1 MQKEF
6 SRRDFLKGMAVVTA
20 SGLLVA
26 CGGGN
31 GTPVKLAFAAMN
43 NFYDQAETLNG
54 YVLCQGFQ
62 VKNLSASDITLD
74 GLLDF
79 ETYDKK
85 EREVGVEE
93 AIRALAGSSKT
104 ITAKTS
110 AGAVTSIAVLDP
122 ASSKTLKPGESAKVW
137 FYAIAPTNETTLDIL
152 YQGVHQ
158 CYLSYGKDLPSHEP
172 GGGGGS
178 SASSTVSS
186 SSATSESASL
196 STAASEESAS
206 ASTAASEVGVM
217 ESPSDSVN
225 REASASR

>member
-20 SGLLVA
+20 SGLLMA

-31 GTPVKLAFAAMN
+31 GTPVKLAFVAMD
-43 NFYDQAETLNG
+43 NFYDQDETLNG

-137 FYAIAPTNETTLDIL
+137 FSAIAPTNETTLDIL

-178 SASSTVSS
+178 SASSAVSS
-186 SSATSESASL
+186 SSTTAESASS
-196 STAASEESAS
+196 STAVSEE
-206 ASTAASEVGVM
+206 VGIM
-217 ESPSDSVN
+217 ESPSSVD

>member
-1 MQKEF
+1 MGEKF

-31 GTPVKLAFAAMN
+31 GTPVKLAFVAMD
-43 NFYDQAETLNG
+43 NFYDQDETPNG
-54 YVLCQGFQ
+54 YVLFQGFQ

-85 EREVGVEE
+85 ESKVGVEK
-93 AIRALAGSSKT
+93 AIRELAGSSKT

-137 FYAIAPTNETTLDIL
+137 FFAIAPNNETTLDIL

-172 GGGGGS
+172 GGGGSS

-186 SSATSESASL
+186 SSATSESAS
-196 STAASEESAS
+196 T
-206 ASTAASEVGVM
+206 STAASEVGVM
-217 ESPSDSVN
+217 ESPSSVD

>member
-31 GTPVKLAFAAMN
+31 GTPVKLAFVAMD
-43 NFYDQAETLNG
+43 NFYDQYEIPNS
-54 YVLCQGFQ
+54 YVLHQVFQ

-79 ETYDKK
+79 ETCDEKAS
-85 EREVGVEE
+85 EVDEEE

-122 ASSKTLKPGESAKVW
+122 ASFKTLKPGESAMVW
-137 FYAIAPTNETTLDIL
+137 FSAIAPNNETTLDIL

-172 GGGGGS
+172 GGGSSS

-186 SSATSESASL
+186 SATSE
-196 STAASEESAS
+196 S
-206 ASTAASEVGVM
+206 ASTAASEDGVM
-217 ESPSDSVN
+217 ESPSSVD

>member
-31 GTPVKLAFAAMN
+31 GTPVKLAFVAMD
-43 NFYDQAETLNG
+43 NFYDQAETLND

-85 EREVGVEE
+85 ESKVGVEK
-93 AIRALAGSSKT
+93 AIRELAGSSKT

-137 FYAIAPTNETTLDIL
+137 FFAIAPNNETTLDIL

-172 GGGGGS
+172 GGGGSS

-186 SSATSESASL
+186 SSATSESAS
-196 STAASEESAS
+196 T
-206 ASTAASEVGVM
+206 STAASEVGVM
-217 ESPSDSVN
+217 ESPSSVD

>member
-31 GTPVKLAFAAMN
+31 GTPVKLAFVAMDDS
-43 NFYDQAETLNG
+43 YGQYEIPNG
-54 YVLCQGFQ
+54 YVLHQVFQ

-79 ETYDKK
+79 ETCDKK
-85 EREVGVEE
+85 ASEVGEE
-93 AIRALAGSSKT
+93 KAIRALAGSSKT

-122 ASSKTLKPGESAKVW
+122 ASSKTLKPGESAMVL
-137 FYAIAPTNETTLDIL
+137 FFAIAPNNETTLDIL

-172 GGGGGS
+172 GGGGSS

-186 SSATSESASL
+186 SSATSESAS
-196 STAASEESAS
+196 TAESAS
-206 ASTAASEVGVM
+206 TSTAASEVGVM
-217 ESPSDSVN
+217 ESPSSVD
-225 REASASR
+225 REALASR

>member
-1 MQKEF
+1 MSEKF

-20 SGLLVA
+20 SSLLMA

-31 GTPVKLAFAAMN
+31 GTPVKLAFVAMD
-43 NFYDQAETLNG
+43 NFYDQDETLNG

-137 FYAIAPTNETTLDIL
+137 FSAIAPTNETTLDIL

-172 GGGGGS
+172 GGGGSG
-178 SASSTVSS
+178 SASSAVSS
-186 SSATSESASL
+186 SSATSESAS
-196 STAASEESAS
+196 S
-206 ASTAASEVGVM
+206 STAASEVGVM
-217 ESPSDSVN
+217 ESPSSVD

>member
-31 GTPVKLAFAAMN
+31 GTPVKLAFVSMD
-43 NFYDQAETLNG
+43 NFYDQAETQNG

-137 FYAIAPTNETTLDIL
+137 FSAIAPTNETTLDIL

-178 SASSTVSS
+178 SASSAVSS
-186 SSATSESASL
+186 SSTTAESAS
-196 STAASEESAS
+196 S
-206 ASTAASEVGVM
+206 STAASEVDVM
-217 ESPSDSVN
+217 ESPSDSVD

>member
-6 SRRDFLKGMAVVTA
+6 SRRNFLKGMAVVTA

-31 GTPVKLAFAAMN
+31 GTPVKLAFVAMD
-43 NFYDQAETLNG
+43 NFYDQAETQNG

-85 EREVGVEE
+85 EREVGVEK

-137 FYAIAPTNETTLDIL
+137 FSAIAPTNETTLDIL

-178 SASSTVSS
+178 SASSAVSS
-186 SSATSESASL
+186 SSATAESAS
-196 STAASEESAS
+196 S
-206 ASTAASEVGVM
+206 STAASEVGVM
-217 ESPSDSVN
+217 ESPSSVD

>member
-20 SGLLVA
+20 SGLLMA

-31 GTPVKLAFAAMN
+31 GTPVKLAFVAMDD
-43 NFYDQAETLNG
+43 FYDQDETLNG

-137 FYAIAPTNETTLDIL
+137 FSAIAPTNETTLDIL

-186 SSATSESASL
+186 SSATAESAS
-196 STAASEESAS
+196 S
-206 ASTAASEVGVM
+206 STAASEVGVM
-217 ESPSDSVN
+217 ESPSDSVG

>member
-1 MQKEF
+1 MGEKF

-31 GTPVKLAFAAMN
+31 GTPVKLAFVAMD
-43 NFYDQAETLNG
+43 NFYDQAETLND

-122 ASSKTLKPGESAKVW
+122 ASSKTLKPGESAMVW
-137 FYAIAPTNETTLDIL
+137 FSAIAPNNETTLDIL

-172 GGGGGS
+172 GGGGSS
-178 SASSTVSS
+178 SASSAVSS
-186 SSATSESASL
+186 SSATAESASS
-196 STAASEESAS
+196 STAASE
-206 ASTAASEVGVM
+206 EVGVM
-217 ESPSDSVN
+217 ESPSSVD

>member
-1 MQKEF
+1 MGEKF

-31 GTPVKLAFAAMN
+31 GTPVKLAFVAMD
-43 NFYDQAETLNG
+43 NFYDQDETPNG

-79 ETYDKK
+79 ETYNK
-85 EREVGVEE
+85 EERKAGVEE

-122 ASSKTLKPGESAKVW
+122 ASSKTLKPGESATVW
-137 FYAIAPTNETTLDIL
+137 FFAIAPTNETTLDIL

-186 SSATSESASL
+186 SSATSESAS
-196 STAASEESAS
+196 

-217 ESPSDSVN
+217 ESPSSVD

>member
-6 SRRDFLKGMAVVTA
+6 SRRDFLKGMAVVTV
-20 SGLLVA
+20 SGLLMA

-31 GTPVKLAFAAMN
+31 GTPVKLAFVAMDDS
-43 NFYDQAETLNG
+43 YGQDETPNG
-54 YVLCQGFQ
+54 YVLHQGFQ

-79 ETYDKK
+79 ETCDKK
-85 EREVGVEE
+85 ASEVGDEE
-93 AIRALAGSSKT
+93 AAIRALAGSSKT

-110 AGAVTSIAVLDP
+110 AGAVTSIAALDP
-122 ASSKTLKPGESAKVW
+122 ASSKTLKPGESATVW
-137 FYAIAPTNETTLDIL
+137 FFAIAPTNETTLDIL

-172 GGGGGS
+172 GGGGSG
-178 SASSTVSS
+178 SASSAVSS
-186 SSATSESASL
+186 SSATAESASS
-196 STAASEESAS
+196 STAASEA
-206 ASTAASEVGVM
+206 GVM
-217 ESPSDSVN
+217 ESPSSVD

>member
-31 GTPVKLAFAAMN
+31 GTPVKLAFVAMD
-43 NFYDQAETLNG
+43 NFYDQDETLNG

-79 ETYDKK
+79 ETYNNK
-85 EREVGVEE
+85 ESKVGVEE

-122 ASSKTLKPGESAKVW
+122 ASSKTLKPGESATVW
-137 FYAIAPTNETTLDIL
+137 FSAIAPNNETTLDIL

-172 GGGGGS
+172 GGGGSS
-178 SASSTVSS
+178 SASSAVSS
-186 SSATSESASL
+186 SST
-196 STAASEESAS
+196 TEESAS
-206 ASTAASEVGVM
+206 SSTAASEVGVM
-217 ESPSDSVN
+217 ESPSCVD

>member
-1 MQKEF
+1 MGEKF

-31 GTPVKLAFAAMN
+31 GTPVKLAFVAMD
-43 NFYDQAETLNG
+43 NFYDQAETQNG

-85 EREVGVEE
+85 ERKVGVEE

-122 ASSKTLKPGESAKVW
+122 TSSKTLKPGESAMVW
-137 FYAIAPTNETTLDIL
+137 FSAIAPTNETTLDIL

-178 SASSTVSS
+178 SASSAVSS
-186 SSATSESASL
+186 SSTTAESAS
-196 STAASEESAS
+196 S
-206 ASTAASEVGVM
+206 STAASEVGVM
-217 ESPSDSVN
+217 ESPSSVD

>member
-1 MQKEF
+1 MGEKF

-31 GTPVKLAFAAMN
+31 GTPVKLAFVAMD
-43 NFYDQAETLNG
+43 NFYDQAETQNG

-85 EREVGVEE
+85 ERKVGVEE

-110 AGAVTSIAVLDP
+110 AGAVTSIAALDP
-122 ASSKTLKPGESAKVW
+122 ASSKTLKPGESAMVW
-137 FYAIAPTNETTLDIL
+137 FSAIAPTNETTLDIL

-186 SSATSESASL
+186 SSATSE
-196 STAASEESAS
+196 AASSP
-206 ASTAASEVGVM
+206 TAASEVGVM
-217 ESPSDSVN
+217 ESPSSVD

>member
-31 GTPVKLAFAAMN
+31 GTPVKLAFVAMD
-43 NFYDQAETLNG
+43 NFYDQDETLNG

-79 ETYDKK
+79 KTYDKK

-137 FYAIAPTNETTLDIL
+137 FYAIAPNNETTLDIL

-158 CYLSYGKDLPSHEP
+158 CYLS
-172 GGGGGS
+172 
-178 SASSTVSS
+178 
-186 SSATSESASL
+186 
-196 STAASEESAS
+196 
-206 ASTAASEVGVM
+206 
-217 ESPSDSVN
+217 
-225 REASASR
+225 

>member
-31 GTPVKLAFAAMN
+31 GTPVKLAFVAMDD
-43 NFYDQAETLNG
+43 FYDQDETPNG

-85 EREVGVEE
+85 ERDVGVEE

-137 FYAIAPTNETTLDIL
+137 FFAIAPANETTLDIL

-178 SASSTVSS
+178 SASSAVSS
-186 SSATSESASL
+186 SST
-196 STAASEESAS
+196 TEESAS
-206 ASTAASEVGVM
+206 SSTAASEVGVM
-217 ESPSDSVN
+217 ESPSSVD

>member
-1 MQKEF
+1 MSEKF

-31 GTPVKLAFAAMN
+31 GTPVKLAFVAMD
-43 NFYDQAETLNG
+43 NFYDQAETLNS

-79 ETYDKK
+79 ETYDKE

-137 FYAIAPTNETTLDIL
+137 FSAIAPNNETTLDIL

-158 CYLSYGKDLPSHEP
+158 CYLSYGKDLPTHEP
-172 GGGGGS
+172 GDGSS

-186 SSATSESASL
+186 SATAE
-196 STAASEESAS
+196 S
-206 ASTAASEVGVM
+206 ASTAASEEAGVM
-217 ESPSDSVN
+217 ESPSSVD

>member
-20 SGLLVA
+20 SGLLMA

-31 GTPVKLAFAAMN
+31 GTPVKLAFVAMDD
-43 NFYDQAETLNG
+43 FYDQDETLNG

-137 FYAIAPTNETTLDIL
+137 FSAIAPTNETTLDIL

-172 GGGGGS
+172 GGGGSG
-178 SASSTVSS
+178 SASSAVSS
-186 SSATSESASL
+186 SSTTAESAS
-196 STAASEESAS
+196 SP
-206 ASTAASEVGVM
+206 TAASEVGVM
-217 ESPSDSVN
+217 ESPSDSVD

>member
-31 GTPVKLAFAAMN
+31 GTPVKLAFVVMD
-43 NFYDQAETLNG
+43 NFYDQDETPNG

-93 AIRALAGSSKT
+93 AIRALADSSKT

-137 FYAIAPTNETTLDIL
+137 FFAIAPTNETTLDIL

-172 GGGGGS
+172 GGGGS

-186 SSATSESASL
+186 SSATSESAS
-196 STAASEESAS
+196 TAASE
-206 ASTAASEVGVM
+206 EVGVM
-217 ESPSDSVN
+217 ESPSSVD

>member
-1 MQKEF
+1 M
-6 SRRDFLKGMAVVTA
+6 
-20 SGLLVA
+20 A

-31 GTPVKLAFAAMN
+31 GTPVKLAFVAMD
-43 NFYDQAETLNG
+43 NFYDQAETQNG

-85 EREVGVEE
+85 EREVGVEK

-137 FYAIAPTNETTLDIL
+137 FSAIAPTNETTLDIL

-158 CYLSYGKDLPSHEP
+158 CYLSYGKDLPSQEP

-178 SASSTVSS
+178 SASSAVSS
-186 SSATSESASL
+186 SSAT
-196 STAASEESAS
+196 EES
-206 ASTAASEVGVM
+206 ASTAASEDGVM
-217 ESPSDSVN
+217 ESPSDSVD

>member
-1 MQKEF
+1 MGEKF

-31 GTPVKLAFAAMN
+31 GTPVKLAFVAMD
-43 NFYDQAETLNG
+43 NFYDQDETPNG

-85 EREVGVEE
+85 ESKVGVEK
-93 AIRALAGSSKT
+93 AIRELAGSSKT

-137 FYAIAPTNETTLDIL
+137 FFAIAPNNETTLDIL

-172 GGGGGS
+172 GGGGSS

-186 SSATSESASL
+186 SSATSESAS
-196 STAASEESAS
+196 T
-206 ASTAASEVGVM
+206 STAASEVGVM
-217 ESPSDSVN
+217 ESPSSVD

>member
-1 MQKEF
+1 MGEKF

-31 GTPVKLAFAAMN
+31 GTPVKLAFVAMD
-43 NFYDQAETLNG
+43 NFYDQDETPNG
-54 YVLCQGFQ
+54 YVLHQVFQ

-79 ETYDKK
+79 KTCDKK
-85 EREVGVEE
+85 ASEVGEE
-93 AIRALAGSSKT
+93 KAIRALAGSSKT

-122 ASSKTLKPGESAKVW
+122 ASSKTLKPGESAMVW
-137 FYAIAPTNETTLDIL
+137 FSAIAPNNETTLDIL

-158 CYLSYGKDLPSHEP
+158 CYLSYGKGLPSHEP
-172 GGGGGS
+172 GGGSSS

-186 SSATSESASL
+186 SATL
-196 STAASEESAS
+196 ESAS
-206 ASTAASEVGVM
+206 ASTAASEEVAVM
-217 ESPSDSVN
+217 ESPSSVD

>member
-1 MQKEF
+1 MGEKF

-31 GTPVKLAFAAMN
+31 GTPVKLAFVAMD
-43 NFYDQAETLNG
+43 NFYDQDETPNG

-79 ETYDKK
+79 ETYNK
-85 EREVGVEE
+85 EERKAGVEE
-93 AIRALAGSSKT
+93 VIRALAGSSKT

-110 AGAVTSIAVLDP
+110 AGAVTSIAALDP
-122 ASSKTLKPGESAKVW
+122 ASSKTLKPGESATVW
-137 FYAIAPTNETTLDIL
+137 FFAIAPTNETTLDIL

-186 SSATSESASL
+186 SSATSESAS
-196 STAASEESAS
+196 

-217 ESPSDSVN
+217 ESPSSVD

>member
-20 SGLLVA
+20 SGLLMA

-31 GTPVKLAFAAMN
+31 GTPVKLAFVAMD
-43 NFYDQAETLNG
+43 NFYDQAETQNG

-85 EREVGVEE
+85 EREVGVEK

-137 FYAIAPTNETTLDIL
+137 FSAIAPTNETTLDIL

-178 SASSTVSS
+178 SASSAVSS
-186 SSATSESASL
+186 SSTTAESAS
-196 STAASEESAS
+196 S
-206 ASTAASEVGVM
+206 STAASEVGVM
-217 ESPSDSVN
+217 ESPSDSVD

>member
-1 MQKEF
+1 MQKEL

-31 GTPVKLAFAAMN
+31 GTPVKLAFVAMD
-43 NFYDQAETLNG
+43 NFYDQDETPNG

-93 AIRALAGSSKT
+93 AIRALADSSKT

-110 AGAVTSIAVLDP
+110 AGAVTSIAALDP
-122 ASSKTLKPGESAKVW
+122 ASSKTLKPGESAMVW
-137 FYAIAPTNETTLDIL
+137 FSAIAPNNETTLDIL

-172 GGGGGS
+172 GGGGS

-186 SSATSESASL
+186 SSATSESAS
-196 STAASEESAS
+196 TAASE
-206 ASTAASEVGVM
+206 EVGVM
-217 ESPSDSVN
+217 ESPSSVD

>member
-1 MQKEF
+1 MSEKF

-31 GTPVKLAFAAMN
+31 GTPVKLAFVAMD
-43 NFYDQAETLNG
+43 NFYDQDETQNG

-85 EREVGVEE
+85 ERKVGVEE

-178 SASSTVSS
+178 SASSAVSS
-186 SSATSESASL
+186 SST
-196 STAASEESAS
+196 TAES
-206 ASTAASEVGVM
+206 ASTAASEDGVM
-217 ESPSDSVN
+217 ESPSSVD

>member
-31 GTPVKLAFAAMN
+31 GTPVKLAFVAMD
-43 NFYDQAETLNG
+43 NFYDQAETLND

-85 EREVGVEE
+85 EREVGVEG

-122 ASSKTLKPGESAKVW
+122 ASSKTLKPGESAKIW
-137 FYAIAPTNETTLDIL
+137 FYAIAPNNETTLDIL

-172 GGGGGS
+172 GGGGSS

-186 SSATSESASL
+186 SSATSESAS
-196 STAASEESAS
+196 TEES
-206 ASTAASEVGVM
+206 ASTAASEDGVM
-217 ESPSDSVN
+217 ESPSSVD

>member
-1 MQKEF
+1 MSEKF

-31 GTPVKLAFAAMN
+31 GTPVKLAFVAMD
-43 NFYDQAETLNG
+43 NFYDQAETQNENG

-85 EREVGVEE
+85 EREVGVEK

-137 FYAIAPTNETTLDIL
+137 FFAIAPNNETTLDIL

-172 GGGGGS
+172 GGGGSS

-186 SSATSESASL
+186 SATS
-196 STAASEESAS
+196 ESAS
-206 ASTAASEVGVM
+206 ASTAASEEVAVM
-217 ESPSDSVN
+217 ESPSDSVD

>member
-1 MQKEF
+1 MGEKF

-31 GTPVKLAFAAMN
+31 GTPVKLAFVAMD
-43 NFYDQAETLNG
+43 NFYDQDETLNS

-79 ETYDKK
+79 KTYDKK

-122 ASSKTLKPGESAKVW
+122 ASSKTLKPGEVW

-172 GGGGGS
+172 GGGGSS
-178 SASSTVSS
+178 SASSAVSS
-186 SSATSESASL
+186 SSATS
-196 STAASEESAS
+196 ESAS

-217 ESPSDSVN
+217 ESPSSVD

>member
-1 MQKEF
+1 MGEKF
-6 SRRDFLKGMAVVTA
+6 SRLDFLKGMAVVTA

-31 GTPVKLAFAAMN
+31 GTPVKLAFVAMD
-43 NFYDQAETLNG
+43 NFYDQDETLNG

-172 GGGGGS
+172 GGGGSG

-186 SSATSESASL
+186 SSATSESAS
-196 STAASEESAS
+196 S
-206 ASTAASEVGVM
+206 STAASEVGVM
-217 ESPSDSVN
+217 ESPSSVD

>member
-31 GTPVKLAFAAMN
+31 GTPVKLAFVAMD
-43 NFYDQAETLNG
+43 NFYDQAETQNG

-85 EREVGVEE
+85 ERDVGVEE

-137 FYAIAPTNETTLDIL
+137 FSAIAPTNETTLDIL

-186 SSATSESASL
+186 SSTTAESASS
-196 STAASEESAS
+196 STAASEA
-206 ASTAASEVGVM
+206 GVM
-217 ESPSDSVN
+217 ESPSDSVD

>member
-31 GTPVKLAFAAMN
+31 GTPVKLAFVAMD
-43 NFYDQAETLNG
+43 NFYDQDETLNS

-137 FYAIAPTNETTLDIL
+137 FYAIAPNNETTLDIL

-186 SSATSESASL
+186 SSATSESAS
-196 STAASEESAS
+196 TAASEEVA
-206 ASTAASEVGVM
+206 VM
-217 ESPSDSVN
+217 ESPSSVD

>member
-31 GTPVKLAFAAMN
+31 GTPVKLAFVAMD
-43 NFYDQAETLNG
+43 NFYDQAETQNG

-137 FYAIAPTNETTLDIL
+137 FSAIAPTKETTLDIL

-172 GGGGGS
+172 GGGGSG
-178 SASSTVSS
+178 SASSAVSS
-186 SSATSESASL
+186 SSTTAESASS
-196 STAASEESAS
+196 STAASE
-206 ASTAASEVGVM
+206 EVGVM
-217 ESPSDSVN
+217 ESPSSVD

>member
-1 MQKEF
+1 MGEKF

-43 NFYDQAETLNG
+43 NFYDQDETPNG

-110 AGAVTSIAVLDP
+110 AGAVTSIAALDP
-122 ASSKTLKPGESAKVW
+122 ASSKTLKPGESATVW
-137 FYAIAPTNETTLDIL
+137 FFAIAPTNETTLDIL

-172 GGGGGS
+172 GGGGSS
-178 SASSTVSS
+178 SASSAVSS
-186 SSATSESASL
+186 SSATS
-196 STAASEESAS
+196 ESAS

-217 ESPSDSVN
+217 ESPSSVD

>member
-31 GTPVKLAFAAMN
+31 GTPVKLAFVAMD
-43 NFYDQAETLNG
+43 NFYDQAETQNG

-85 EREVGVEE
+85 ERKVGVEE

-122 ASSKTLKPGESAKVW
+122 ASSKTLKPGESATVW
-137 FYAIAPTNETTLDIL
+137 FSAIAPTNETTLDIL

-172 GGGGGS
+172 GGGGSG
-178 SASSTVSS
+178 SASSAVSS
-186 SSATSESASL
+186 SSATAESAS
-196 STAASEESAS
+196 S
-206 ASTAASEVGVM
+206 STAASEVGVM
-217 ESPSDSVN
+217 ESPSSVD

>member
-1 MQKEF
+1 MGEKF

-31 GTPVKLAFAAMN
+31 GTPVKLAFVAMD
-43 NFYDQAETLNG
+43 NFYDQDETLNG

-137 FYAIAPTNETTLDIL
+137 FYAIAPNNETTLDIL

-172 GGGGGS
+172 GGGGSS

-186 SSATSESASL
+186 SSATSESAS
-196 STAASEESAS
+196 
-206 ASTAASEVGVM
+206 TAASEVGVM
-217 ESPSDSVN
+217 ESSSSVD